1 MILYHTGF
9 AEIKTPDIYYG
20 RKNADFGQGFYL
32 TPDLEFSEHWAKE
45 RNGFKTFHN
54 VYELDTDGLKIK
66 HLSRNRE
73 WFDYISANR
82 HLKTDV
88 FADYDIIIGP
98 IANDTIYD
106 VLGVTTSGFL
116 DPEESLR
123 LLMIG
128 PEYTQ
133 VSMKTKKAA
142 SKLEWKSAKI
152 LDSDTIA
159 SFREALL
166 REEME
171 YQKLFAAEFDRIT
184 DRS

>member
-116 DPEESLR
+116 DPEALTR
-123 LLMIG
+123 N
-128 PEYTQ
+128 Q
-133 VSMKTKKAA
+133 QKAA

-166 REEME
+166 REEKE

>member
-73 WFDYISANR
+73 WFDYICANR
-82 HLKTDV
+82 HLK
-88 FADYDIIIGP
+88 I
-98 IANDTIYD
+98 
-106 VLGVTTSGFL
+106 
-116 DPEESLR
+116 
-123 LLMIG
+123 
-128 PEYTQ
+128 
-133 VSMKTKKAA
+133 
-142 SKLEWKSAKI
+142 
-152 LDSDTIA
+152 
-159 SFREALL
+159 
-166 REEME
+166 
-171 YQKLFAAEFDRIT
+171 
-184 DRS
+184 